1 MKIAVAVTVT
11 EHATV
16 AVAVTLH
23 VAVTVLLVGLYFF
36 ATARNYEFIK
46 VQAETRVSY
55 LSPHVL
61 FPKGPSIYDV
71 HKKIPFFIAPPPVH
85 MRPHG
90 PDPPPPMWTST
101 RGRHEIHTALLKRL
115 VQ

>member
-1 MKIAVAVTVT
+1 MKIAVAITVT

-55 LSPHVL
+55 LSPDVL

-71 HKKIPFFIAPPPVH
+71 HKKIPFFTPLSTCVH
-85 MRPHG
+85 MGRTPLT
-90 PDPPPPMWTST
+90 PPLWTSR
-101 RGRHEIHTALLKRL
+101 RGQHEMHIALLKRL
-115 VQ
+115 VE